1 MDGIHFFLLKSLGK
15 IGKIKEKLLWRLY
28 MLDFIRIACAVPPVQ
43 VGDVTKN
50 TDDICRYIK
59 AADEAKADV
68 LVLPELALT
77 GYTCAD
83 LFFQWHM
90 ERSAMAGL
98 QRIIDFCG
106 EHPRLTV
113 AVGIGLTICGQMYN
127 CCAIVSGGVLRGIV
141 PKTFIPNYNEFY
153 EYRWFSSSSDL
164 TVDTVSMKEL
174 GLRGDYC
181 VPVGKDLIFTIG
193 DGAKLGAEIC
203 EDLWT
208 PLPPSTL
215 ACLNGAEVIV
225 NLSASN
231 ETVGKREYRR
241 NLVKNQSSR
250 CNCVYAYCSS
260 GSTESTTDVVFS
272 GHSMITQDGYM
283 LAENQNLIDT
293 DYMIV
298 QDADLGA
305 IRAERKRNK
314 SVRDCTSVYGVLEP
328 MRYVDCEC
336 QSLRSDGA
344 LYQVEK
350 MPFVPQSQ
358 GDRRE
363 RCMDIFQIQVSGL
376 KRRLDAI
383 GTNAVIGVS
392 GGLDST
398 LALLVTAEAMRQLGR
413 PATDVYGLTMPCFG
427 TTDRTYRNALR
438 LMEKLG
444 ISQKEINIR
453 QSVLAH
459 FRDIGHDPQVTD
471 GTYENAQA
479 RERTQVL
486 MDYASIVNGI
496 VIGTGDLS
504 ELALGWCTYNGDHMS
519 MYSVNGTIPKTLMQ
533 EMIRAIADTPA
544 FAGVREILG
553 DILDTPISPEL
564 LPPDDS
570 GKIAQQTEDLV
581 GPYVLHD
588 FFLYYMLR
596 YGNEPAKIY
605 LLACRA
611 FADEYAPDTIK
622 KWLRVFYRRFF
633 SQQFK
638 RSCQPDGV
646 KVGNIC
652 VSPRGDWK
660 MPSEASCRTW
670 MEQIDKL

>member
-1 MDGIHFFLLKSLGK
+1 
-15 IGKIKEKLLWRLY
+15 

-50 TDDICRYIK
+50 TADICRYIAK
-59 AADEAKADV
+59 ADEAEADV
-68 LVLPELALT
+68 LVLPELAVT

-90 ERSAMAGL
+90 ERAAMNGL
-98 QRIIDFCG
+98 QQIIDCCAN
-106 EHPRLTV
+106 HPKLTV

-127 CCAIVSGGVLRGIV
+127 CCAMISGGVLRGIV

-164 TVDTVSMKEL
+164 TVNAVSMKEL
-174 GLRGDYC
+174 GLKGDYM

-193 DGAKLGAEIC
+193 DGTKLGAEIC

-231 ETVGKREYRR
+231 ETVGKRGYRR
-241 NLVKNQSSR
+241 SLVQHQSSR

-272 GHSMITQDGYM
+272 GHSIITQDGYLLM
-283 LAENQNLIDT
+283 ENKNLIDT

-298 QDADLGA
+298 HDADLGA

-314 SVRDCTSVYGVLEP
+314 SVRDCTSVYGVKEP
-328 MRYVDCEC
+328 MRYIDCQC
-336 QSLRSDGA
+336 DSLRSDGA
-344 LYQVEK
+344 LYK
-350 MPFVPQSQ
+350 LDKLPFVPSAH
-358 GDRRE
+358 DDCHE
-363 RCMDIFQIQVSGL
+363 RCMDIFQIQVGGL
-376 KRRLDAI
+376 KRRLEAV
-383 GTNAVIGVS
+383 GSNAVVGIS

-398 LALLVTAEAMRQLGR
+398 LALLVTVEAMRQLGR
-413 PATDVYGLTMPCFG
+413 PATDVYAVTMPCFG
-427 TTDRTYRNALR
+427 TSDRTYRNSLA
-438 LMEKLG
+438 LMERLG
-444 ISQKEINIR
+444 VSRKEINI
-453 QSVLAH
+453 QDAVTAH
-459 FRDIGHDPQVTD
+459 FRDIGHDAAVLNA
-471 GTYENAQA
+471 TYENAQA

-486 MDYASIVNGI
+486 MDYASVVNGI

-519 MYSVNGTIPKTLMQ
+519 MYAVNGSIPKTLMRW
-533 EMIRAIADTPA
+533 MIAAISDMPA
-544 FAGVREILG
+544 FAEVKAVLD

-564 LPPDDS
+564 LPPDTEGQIS
-570 GKIAQQTEDLV
+570 QQTEDIV
-581 GPYVLHD
+581 GPYALHD

-596 YGNEPAKIY
+596 FGFEPKKIFV
-605 LLACRA
+605 LACRA
-611 FADEYAPDTIK
+611 FADEFDGKTIK
-622 KWLRVFYRRFF
+622 KWLATFYRRFF
-633 SQQFK
+633 TQQFK

-646 KVGNIC
+646 KVGSVC

-660 MPSEASCRTW
+660 MPSEASYRTW
-670 MEQIDKL
+670 MEQIETL